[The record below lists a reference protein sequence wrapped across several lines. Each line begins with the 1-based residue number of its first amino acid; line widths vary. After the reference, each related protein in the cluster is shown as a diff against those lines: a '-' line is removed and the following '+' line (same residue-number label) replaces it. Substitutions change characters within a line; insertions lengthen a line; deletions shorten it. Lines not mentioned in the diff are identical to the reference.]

1 MPVGTGKGYILV
13 RQSLV
18 LPKEFRKL
26 ALNLAHSIPTAG
38 HLGKKK
44 TVDHILHRFY
54 WPGVY
59 RDVTS
64 YCKSC
69 AGCQKLSGAKVTR
82 APLVP
87 LPVISVP
94 FERIAMDI
102 VGPLPRSS
110 RGNKYVL
117 VVCDYA
123 TRYPEAIAMQS
134 VEAERVAEELVT
146 LFTRTDGL
154 VERFNRTLKTMLRKT
169 AVDEGKDWDRVLPY
183 VLFAYREALRGPLDV
198 LKETWEGN
206 DKSPESVVS
215 HILMMQDRME
225 AMKELVME
233 NMRKAQA
240 SQKRWYDQN
249 ARDRELK
256 VGSKVLVLLPSSTNK
271 LLAPWQGPYVVLKQ
285 VGTVDYEIDMHDH
298 RKRKRIFHVNMLR
311 EFSPPSDSMAV
322 GYWCA
327 EEAYLR
333 EPRADDGEVPVWRE
347 ELGSELEACPVMG
360 EQLTTEQKEL
370 LAGVLKEFAGVF
382 SDLPGRTSLA
392 EHPIECGSARPIRL
406 APYRIPHAYRKA
418 VQQEIS
424 EMLEGGVIEP
434 SASEWCS
441 PMVIVQKRDGALR
454 ICVDYRKLNSV
465 SQVDAYPM
473 PRIDDILDHLGK
485 SQYISTMDLTRGYWQ
500 VPVEQQARPK
510 TTFATPFGLFQFKMM
525 PFGLQGAPATFQRF
539 MDQVIQGMDSF
550 ASAYLDDL
558 IIFSS
563 SWEDHMRHLHCVL
576 ERLVGAGL
584 TVKSSKCQFGMSKCS
599 KDEDT
604 GARAFLGLMGYYRRF
619 IPNYSAVALPLT
631 ELTKKMA
638 PTTVTWTLRCE
649 TAFPEL
655 KRLLCSTP
663 VLASPDFEKPFILQ
677 TDASEYGVGAVLSQL
692 DEAGGDHPIA
702 YFSRKLLPREV
713 RYSTVE
719 KECLAIKLG
728 IETFRVYLLG
738 RKFTVETDHRSLV
751 WLNKLKESNS
761 RLTRWSLALQPYQ
774 YTVVHRAG
782 LSNGNADALSRVNMG
797 TDQDRATK
805 EFVAEEGGWS
815 VKEQRKGSR
824 EKIKHQVDTKTSCP
838 PKERSQPMN

>member
-1 MPVGTGKGYILV
+1 KQAAGGGGEDLDEE
-13 RQSLV
+13 QLV
-18 LPKEFRKL
+18 LPKEFRKSV
-26 ALNLAHSIPTAG
+26 LNLAHSVPTAG

-44 TVDHILHRFY
+44 TVDRILQRFY

-123 TRYPEAIAMQS
+123 TRYPEAIAMRS

-146 LFTRTDGL
+146 LFVRTDGL

-206 DKSPESVVS
+206 EKSPESVVS
-215 HILMMQDRME
+215 HILMMRDRME

-271 LLAPWQGPYVVLKQ
+271 LLAQWQGPYVVLKQ

-327 EEAYLR
+327 EEAYLG
-333 EPRADDGEVPVWRE
+333 EPKADDGEVPVWRE

-360 EQLTTEQKEL
+360 EQLTTEQKEE

-424 EMLEGGVIEP
+424 EMLEGGVIEL

-441 PMVIVQKRDGALR
+441 PMVIVQKKDGALR

-473 PRIDDILDHLGK
+473 PRIDDILGHLGK

-510 TTFATPFGLFQFKMM
+510 TAFATPFGLFQFKMM
-525 PFGLQGAPATFQRF
+525 PFGLQGAPATFQRL

-584 TVKSSKCQFGMSKCS
+584 TVKLSKCQFGMSKCS

-604 GARAFLGLMGYYRRF
+604 GAS
-619 IPNYSAVALPLT
+619 IPWFDGVLPT
-631 ELTKKMA
+631 
-638 PTTVTWTLRCE
+638 
-649 TAFPEL
+649 
-655 KRLLCSTP
+655 
-663 VLASPDFEKPFILQ
+663 I
-677 TDASEYGVGAVLSQL
+677 
-692 DEAGGDHPIA
+692 HP
-702 YFSRKLLPREV
+702 KLLSSG
-713 RYSTVE
+713 STTNGAD
-719 KECLAIKLG
+719 KEDG
-728 IETFRVYLLG
+728 THHSYL
-738 RKFTVETDHRSLV
+738 D
-751 WLNKLKESNS
+751 
-761 RLTRWSLALQPYQ
+761 
-774 YTVVHRAG
+774 
-782 LSNGNADALSRVNMG
+782 
-797 TDQDRATK
+797 
-805 EFVAEEGGWS
+805 
-815 VKEQRKGSR
+815 
-824 EKIKHQVDTKTSCP
+824 
-838 PKERSQPMN
+838 PKV

>member
-1 MPVGTGKGYILV
+1 M
-13 RQSLV
+13 
-18 LPKEFRKL
+18 
-26 ALNLAHSIPTAG
+26 
-38 HLGKKK
+38 
-44 TVDHILHRFY
+44 
-54 WPGVY
+54 
-59 RDVTS
+59 
-64 YCKSC
+64 
-69 AGCQKLSGAKVTR
+69 
-82 APLVP
+82 
-87 LPVISVP
+87 
-94 FERIAMDI
+94 
-102 VGPLPRSS
+102 
-110 RGNKYVL
+110 
-117 VVCDYA
+117 
-123 TRYPEAIAMQS
+123 
-134 VEAERVAEELVT
+134 
-146 LFTRTDGL
+146 
-154 VERFNRTLKTMLRKT
+154 
-169 AVDEGKDWDRVLPY
+169 
-183 VLFAYREALRGPLDV
+183 

-206 DKSPESVVS
+206 EKSPESVVS
-215 HILMMQDRME
+215 HILMMRDRME

-256 VGSKVLVLLPSSTNK
+256 VGSKVLDLLPSSTNK
-271 LLAPWQGPYVVLKQ
+271 LLAQWQGPYVVLKQ

-327 EEAYLR
+327 EEAYLG
-333 EPRADDGEVPVWRE
+333 EPGADDGEVPVWRE

-360 EQLTTEQKEL
+360 EQLTAEQKEE

-441 PMVIVQKRDGALR
+441 PMVIVQKKDGALR

-510 TTFATPFGLFQFKMM
+510 TAFATPFGLFQFKMM
-525 PFGLQGAPATFQRF
+525 PFGLQGAPATFQRL

-584 TVKSSKCQFGMSKCS
+584 TVKSSKCQFGMSKCTYLGHVIGSGIVSPEPS
-599 KDEDT
+599 KVLVVQRFEAPKT
-604 GARAFLGLMGYYRRF
+604 KTQVRAFLGLMGYYRRF

-649 TAFPEL
+649 TAFQEL

-663 VLASPDFEKPFILQ
+663 VLASLDFEKPFILQ
-677 TDASEYGVGAVLSQL
+677 TDASEYGVGAVLSQR

-719 KECLAIKLG
+719 KECLAITLG
-728 IETFRVYLLG
+728 METFRVYLLG
-738 RKFTVETDHRSLV
+738 RKFTVETDHRSFV

-824 EKIKHQVDTKTSCP
+824 GKDQTPDGHENIMSAQLN
-838 PKERSQPMN
+838 PKNDPNQ